1 MDSVRYVDAALIVVV
16 VALLVALVT
25 VRVRAQ
31 RRRTRLAIARERFE
45 ALIATRLVSDETAPA
60 PEDLDELER
69 GALLDAGVDALLEL
83 RGRERERVAA
93 LLEEAGVVDAE
104 KAALRGGRP
113 DRRRRAADSLGLI
126 ASPATREPLRA
137 ALQDGDVLVRL
148 AAARGLA
155 ELGDADEQWST
166 ELIADAAADEH
177 HLGAL
182 AELVLALGSRA
193 PARLGSVYFN
203 SRSSEVRRIVV
214 AVIGE
219 LRLGEHVGILREALD
234 GDDELAARA
243 ARGLGLVGD
252 LESTGSLLDVVRDPN
267 RSWFVRAAAST
278 ALGQLGDPAA
288 VEPLRSE
295 LGASEWPRRRAAA
308 EALAR
313 LGPAGE
319 DALRSAAGLETEAG
333 RHAAAALDA

>member
-1 MDSVRYVDAALIVVV
+1 MDAVRYVDAALIAVVA
-16 VALLVALVT
+16 ALLVALVT
-25 VRVRAQ
+25 VRVGAQ
-31 RRRTRLAIARERFE
+31 RRRGRLAVARGRFE
-45 ALIATRLVSDETAPA
+45 GLIAATLVNDDPPA
-60 PEDLDELER
+60 PPPHLDVVER
-69 GALLDAGVDALLEL
+69 GALIEAGLAALLEL
-83 RGRERERVAA
+83 RGRERERVGT
-93 LLEEAGVVDAE
+93 LLEQAGAVNLE
-104 KAALRGGRP
+104 KAALRNGNA
-113 DRRRRAADSLGLI
+113 DRRRRAADVLGLI
-126 ASPATREPLRA
+126 ASPATRAPLR
-137 ALQDGDVLVRL
+137 LGLEDPDVLVRL

-166 ELIADAAADEH
+166 TLIADAAADEH

-182 AELVLALGSRA
+182 AELVLALGARA
-193 PARLGSVYFN
+193 PERLGSVYFN

-252 LESTGSLLDVVRDPN
+252 VESTNGLLAVVRDPG
-267 RSWFVRAAAST
+267 RTWFVRAAAAT

-288 VEPLRSE
+288 VEPLTAE
-295 LGASEWPRRRAAA
+295 LAADEWPRRRAAA

-313 LGPAGE
+313 LGPEGE
-319 DALRSAAGLETEAG
+319 KALRRAAGHETEAG